1 MDYYL
6 DIRIK
11 PDSEMRENLL
21 LNKVYTK
28 LHKALCDMRSTDIG
42 VSFPEYRILL
52 GRVIRLHAAENRLKI
67 LMEQSWL
74 GGLIGYCEISRVF
87 PVPEVVKYRTLSRVQ
102 PNMTEAKLRRLI
114 NRKSITESEFKAYRK
129 RMYVSGLSLPY
140 LELES
145 GSSRHNYR
153 RYINFGELYDKP
165 SLGSFD
171 QFGLSKEA
179 TIPWF

>member
-11 PDSEMRENLL
+11 PDCEIRENLL

-28 LHKALCDMRSTDIG
+28 LHKALCNMKSTDIG

-52 GRVIRLHAAENRLKI
+52 GRVIRLHAAEEQLKT

-74 GGLIGYCEISRVF
+74 GGLIWYCQISGVS
-87 PVPEVVKYRTLSRVQ
+87 PVPEVVKYRILSRVQ
-102 PNMTEAKLRRLI
+102 SNMTEAKLRRLI

-129 RMYVSGLSLPY
+129 KMFVFGLSNPY

-145 GSSRHNYR
+145 VSNTHKYR
-153 RYINFGELYDKP
+153 RYINFSELYDIP

-171 QFGLSKEA
+171 QFGLSKTA
-179 TIPWF
+179 TVPWF